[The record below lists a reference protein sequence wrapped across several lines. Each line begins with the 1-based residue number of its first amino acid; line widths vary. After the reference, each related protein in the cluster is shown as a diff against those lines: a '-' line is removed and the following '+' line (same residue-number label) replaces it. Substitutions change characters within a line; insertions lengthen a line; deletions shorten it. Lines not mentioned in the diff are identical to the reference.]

1 MSYVLFRNLYPK
13 KSGDMIKVL
22 STLLLTPESA
32 IEGFDVTRVYTD
44 KKFKSYSFLEL
55 LVQIQYLQFETSV
68 MSIFKFTEDFETD
81 RYLIES
87 FGDTYIGIVSN
98 TTTKEELLGWVLH
111 LEKIENIK
119 SLLSTVTPRTGVLE
133 GRMDLLE
140 LNEKERKEI
149 ESIVENTAVSI
160 KNWTNVKLKTLDL
173 SPKLI
178 IRDY

>member
-1 MSYVLFRNLYPK
+1 
-13 KSGDMIKVL
+13 
-22 STLLLTPESA
+22 
-32 IEGFDVTRVYTD
+32 
-44 KKFKSYSFLEL
+44 
-55 LVQIQYLQFETSV
+55 